1 MKDRPPFFFRFQIDE
16 VFGIEKAGRIRA
28 VIRPPR
34 LTGALRD
41 LGERAKN
48 DPRLIRHP
56 DPFVRPGAGR
66 KRAPHPER
74 AFIQVGQEFGTD
86 DAAEREV
93 KRKEKPDHAHTQ
105 HQSHAGESPTEP
117 RFGSA

>member
-1 MKDRPPFFFRFQIDE
+1 MKDRPPFFLRLQIDE

-28 VIRPPR
+28 VIRPSG

-41 LGERAKN
+41 FGKRAKN
-48 DPRLIRHP
+48 DSRLIRHP
-56 DPFVRPGAGR
+56 DTFVRPGAGR

-93 KRKEKPDHAHTQ
+93 KRKEKPDHADTQ
-105 HQSHAGESPTEP
+105 HQPTP
-117 RFGSA
+117 ANRPPDRASVVL